1 MSIVIA
7 SRDVHSYKR
16 PNDVGRDVII
26 IDISSIA
33 FCGFYFQ
40 VYKA

>member
-1 MSIVIA
+1 MSIIIA
-7 SRDVHSYKR
+7 SWDVHSYKR
-16 PNDVGRDVII
+16 PNDVGRDVITM
-26 IDISSIA
+26 DIPSMA